1 MGRVATSGDDTR
13 DHQRP
18 VHERKY
24 TEQRQAA
31 PKHPDDEARPS
42 PLTFGDAERHLG
54 KPLAGDGARWRR
66 GPPSSSGWR
75 GSAPNVATCVH
86 AVLILTISL
95 FAAFFLL
102 SLVLNLL
109 ALTPN
114 TTERPKNGSGNSTV
128 KFDEIFYFGKIAEL
142 GIGEFIHISQ
152 SLTPERIELELLE
165 QIFVNSVIASK
176 KFERLRVSI
185 WLLYASLVFLV
196 ASFIVGLVSS
206 GQLLL

>member
-1 MGRVATSGDDTR
+1 MTRDGPVHSHSPCVPRHHIPAPVRLHQRPPPRNAKSAPVDVPRSGHRGPFGARITHGQRLTGGTMGRVATSGDDTR

-95 FAAFFLL
+95 FAAFFPA
-102 SLVLNLL
+102 V
-109 ALTPN
+109 PC
-114 TTERPKNGSGNSTV
+114 P
-128 KFDEIFYFGKIAEL
+128 
-142 GIGEFIHISQ
+142 
-152 SLTPERIELELLE
+152 
-165 QIFVNSVIASK
+165 
-176 KFERLRVSI
+176 
-185 WLLYASLVFLV
+185 
-196 ASFIVGLVSS
+196 
-206 GQLLL
+206 

>member
-142 GIGEFIHISQ
+142 GIGEFIRISQ
-152 SLTPERIELELLE
+152 SLTPERIELEL
-165 QIFVNSVIASK
+165 
-176 KFERLRVSI
+176 R
-185 WLLYASLVFLV
+185 
-196 ASFIVGLVSS
+196 
-206 GQLLL
+206 